1 MVHCAAAE
9 RCCTCSAG
17 GREQQ
22 SGCLGFFLF
31 SDLFPGKS
39 VEGVTGV
46 VLKEAAAG
54 VGVEKGSV
62 CLKTVENL
70 VSLVPGELA
79 TGLVAEESTL
89 TAHSRGSVGRPQVD
103 GRR

>member
-1 MVHCAAAE
+1 MVHCVAAE

-17 GREQQ
+17 GG
-22 SGCLGFFLF
+22 SSNLGAWVFFFLF

-39 VEGVTGV
+39 LAGLGPVEGVTGV

-54 VGVEKGSV
+54 VGVEEGSV

-70 VSLVPGELA
+70 VSLVAGELA
-79 TGLVAEESTL
+79 TGLAAEQ
-89 TAHSRGSVGRPQVD
+89 G
-103 GRR
+103 